1 MKRFNLVPL
10 ACLTALAATASCSQE
25 GLDNVNTSGKGS
37 GASSGSGMTQLGGT
51 GGSTGGTG
59 TGGSMGGSMG
69 GTGTGGSAGS
79 GNASNGGSGPA
90 GMGGT
95 GNTGMLGG
103 SAGTVAMMGG
113 SAGTVTM
120 MGGSAGTVTMMGG
133 SAGLSAGGMPGG
145 GMAGSGMAGMGMAG
159 GGSGGLDPKDIV
171 PDLHGFYWEG
181 TCSGD
186 PSVTQAT
193 GHNCPMTGTLTT
205 APANGVN
212 SEKAIMVKGTTGQAY
227 TINIEVR
234 GVIGTR
240 CYTGGTRASSAGLS
254 EDGNNNWW
262 YVGGSY
268 ANPTG
273 WWNTYELKVTP
284 STGDAS
290 GDIYYFNGSGVQ
302 GGNDCEREAT
312 YLVKYN
318 ASFKAKGGGTLTFK
332 IHDQNGK
339 GQQNCG
345 KETDP
350 NSTCAPRMV
359 DLTGMAAS
367 PPANF
372 KQPPANALEKTYY
385 PQWML
390 IAVTS
395 ITSP

>member
-1 MKRFNLVPL
+1 MKLSNLVSF

-37 GASSGSGMTQLGGT
+37 GATSGTGMT
-51 GGSTGGTG
+51 
-59 TGGSMGGSMG
+59 SMGGS
-69 GTGTGGSAGS
+69 S
-79 GNASNGGSGPA
+79 GATA
-90 GMGGT
+90 T
-95 GNTGMLGG
+95 
-103 SAGTVAMMGG
+103 MGG
-113 SAGTVTM
+113 SAGMATM
-120 MGGSAGTVTMMGG
+120 GGSSGAATMGGSSGAATMGGSSGAATMGGSSGAATMGGSSGAATMGGSSGAGTMGGSSGAETMGGSAGI
-133 SAGLSAGGMPGG
+133 SAGGMPAG
-145 GMAGSGMAGMGMAG
+145 GMAGTGMAGMGMAG
-159 GGSGGLDPKDIV
+159 SGGLTPEDIV
-171 PDLHGFYWEG
+171 PGLNGFYWEG

-193 GHNCPMTGTLTT
+193 GHNCPMTGTLTS

-212 SEKAIMVKGTTGQAY
+212 SEKTLMVKGTSGMVY

-240 CYTGGTRASSAGLS
+240 CYTGGTRASNAGLS

-273 WWNTYELKVTP
+273 WWNTYELHVSP

-290 GDIYYFNGSGVQ
+290 GDVYYFNGSGVQ

-318 ASFKAKGGGTLTFK
+318 ASFKAKGGGTLSFK

-350 NSTCAPRMV
+350 NAPCTPRTV
-359 DLTGMAAS
+359 DLTGMAAT
-367 PPANF
+367 PPNF
-372 KQPPANALEKTYY
+372 KQPPTNPLEKTYY
-385 PQWML
+385 PQWMV